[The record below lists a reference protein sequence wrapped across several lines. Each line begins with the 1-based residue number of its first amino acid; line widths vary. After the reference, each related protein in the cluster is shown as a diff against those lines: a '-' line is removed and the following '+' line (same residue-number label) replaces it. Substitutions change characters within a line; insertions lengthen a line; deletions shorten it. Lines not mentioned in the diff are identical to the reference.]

1 LIKKSEKMLLSENA
15 KSIFFLNFA
24 LQKALLIT
32 FKITIMSKTIELQI
46 EKSRNLV
53 EGLRKHLHQG
63 VGGGVNDQEINEM
76 AAKLQELQSANEECD
91 RLRAELSPKVKRMN
105 AILAEV
111 KAAYSDKKKTLK
123 GYYPQEQWAEYGV
136 PDKR

>member
-1 LIKKSEKMLLSENA
+1 
-15 KSIFFLNFA
+15 
-24 LQKALLIT
+24 
-32 FKITIMSKTIELQI
+32 MSKTIELQI

-53 EGLRKHLHQG
+53 EGLRKHLRQG
-63 VGGGVNDQEINEM
+63 VGGGVTEQEINDM
-76 AAKLQELQSANEECD
+76 SARLLELQTANSECD
-91 RLRAELSPKVKRMN
+91 RMRAELSPKVKHMN

-111 KAAYSDKKKTLK
+111 KTAYGEKKKTLK